1 MQLSLLP
8 ALEAEAP
15 KAARLTQPQRP
26 EAGLPSVSRPTSA
39 QITYLKRLTGIRA
52 EGQLA
57 RYVARKIGKQADGQ
71 GKLILTKQDFAQAID
86 RELNEKRW
94 AA

>member
-1 MQLSLLP
+1 
-8 ALEAEAP
+8 
-15 KAARLTQPQRP
+15 
-26 EAGLPSVSRPTSA
+26 
-39 QITYLKRLTGIRA
+39 LTGIRA
-52 EGQLA
+52 DGQLH
-57 RYVARKIGKQADGQ
+57 RYVARKIGKQGSDQ

>member
-8 ALEAEAP
+8 ALEAESPHSKRLAP
-15 KAARLTQPQRP
+15 SHRQDLS
-26 EAGLPSVSRPTSA
+26 LPIVSRPTSA
-39 QITYLKRLTGIRA
+39 QISYLKRLTGIRA
-52 EGQLA
+52 DGQLH
-57 RYVARKIGKQADGQ
+57 RYVARKIGKQGLDRH
-71 GKLILTKQDFAQAID
+71 KLELTKQDFAQAID